1 MASGRMLHRFH
12 IHHRVPLFLWT
23 MMRRMDTSSS
33 LVAARGTSLV
43 SPTFPLLAPGGLLLV
58 HGQTS
63 RPLSVLHCVGSPRS
77 LTMPLT
83 VTYPCSAVSKAQRF
97 LVILGSFWVAYGP
110 KSARVRVLLLAP
122 PVPWLMMLL
131 MAM

>member
-33 LVAARGTSLV
+33 LGASLSPRGPRLDWVILGSTLQV
-43 SPTFPLLAPGGLLLV
+43 R
-58 HGQTS
+58 GQTS